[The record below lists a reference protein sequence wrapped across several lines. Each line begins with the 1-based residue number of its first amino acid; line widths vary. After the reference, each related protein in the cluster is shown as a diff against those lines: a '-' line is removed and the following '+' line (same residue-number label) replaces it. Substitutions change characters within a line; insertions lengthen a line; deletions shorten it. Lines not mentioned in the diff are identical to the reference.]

1 MMARRCAALLALT
14 VLTAPLA
21 GCNSEHWF
29 EGWFANYPLPGPLH
43 YGRCGPDAHTE
54 SYPYA
59 REERHA
65 YGCKSNESGLLEGA
79 GQGDQR
85 RN

>member
-1 MMARRCAALLALT
+1 MILRRCAAGLALMM
-14 VLTAPLA
+14 LTAPLA

-29 EGWFANYPLPGPLH
+29 EGLFANYPLPGPLH

-59 REERHA
+59 RDERHA
-65 YGCKSNESGLLEGA
+65 YGCKSNQDGLLESD
-79 GQGDQR
+79 GQGDKR

>member
-1 MMARRCAALLALT
+1 MISRRRAAGLALLM
-14 VLTAPLA
+14 LTAPLA

-29 EGWFANYPLPGPLH
+29 EGLFANYPLPGPLH
-43 YGRCGPDAHTE
+43 YGRCGGDAHTE

-59 REERHA
+59 RDERHA
-65 YGCKSNESGLLEGA
+65 YGCKSDDNGFLESD
-79 GQGDQR
+79 GQGDKR